1 MAASYHATTA
11 DSPDPPANHIIWRPR
26 LMEAEQLL
34 ELQLEADQR
43 LELLLGD
50 ADAQDPETMADW
62 LIWKAL

>member
-1 MAASYHATTA
+1 MQPQLTALIRLPTTSFGA
-11 DSPDPPANHIIWRPR
+11 RPR
-26 LMEAEQLL
+26 LMEAEQRL